1 MAISSPPPLAQRLPF
16 GDVWLALD
24 PPRDARSLDPM
35 DVRGRMTMYRLLVER
50 ANRRGAF
57 GAEQALSPLWGYAS
71 QLAWQHASGRLG
83 GAGTQIDA
91 ASWWGACNYALSVVP
106 YVAAAQLALVPEL
119 AHAPPP
125 AYAPVLA
132 AWRAVFAEVWALS
145 AGADLDGARVAVWRA
160 HLASIRLAVARH
172 EADFRALP
180 AGEQRFARGWVRMVD
195 LLGAAAVRTDLE
207 RLTGAAGA
215 AALPAHVLPDALDV
229 EALPRG
235 QRGVVRR
242 VVALGDRPAWRWSLE
257 VRAWQRAM
265 RSRHARA
272 EAEDLLAAAL
282 GRGTWP
288 VKLRALGYL
297 ALPAPLSPLVARLR

>member
-1 MAISSPPPLAQRLPF
+1 MAISSPPALARRLPF
-16 GDVWLALD
+16 GETWLSLEPHGDTRALD
-24 PPRDARSLDPM
+24 AM

-57 GAEQALSPLWGYAS
+57 GPEHALSPLWGYAS

-83 GAGTQIDA
+83 GAGTSIDPE
-91 ASWWGACNYALSVVP
+91 SWWGACNYALSVVP

-119 AHAPPP
+119 GHAPPAAWAP
-125 AYAPVLA
+125 ALV
-132 AWRAVFAEVWALS
+132 AWRAAFTEVWALP
-145 AGADLDGARVAVWRA
+145 AGAELDGARVAIWRA

-172 EADFRALP
+172 EREYLALP
-180 AGEQRFARGWVRMVD
+180 AGERRFAAGWIRMVD
-195 LLGAAAVRTDLE
+195 LFGAAAVRTDLE
-207 RLTGAAGA
+207 RLTGPAGA
-215 AALPAHVLPDALDV
+215 AALPASVLPGVLDV

-242 VVALGDRPAWRWSLE
+242 VVALGDRPAWRWAIEL
-257 VRAWQRAM
+257 RAWQRAM
-265 RSRHARA
+265 RSRAARA

-288 VKLRALGYL
+288 VKLRGLAYV
-297 ALPAPLSPLVARLR
+297 ALPGPLVGLLR